1 MCVQHTSG
9 QVSSIPTDTCMLL
22 KVHIAKSNFSNFRQK
37 YFPDLIF
44 FENGVFSQVFDIAKL
59 SVNFV

>member
-1 MCVQHTSG
+1 MLFL
-9 QVSSIPTDTCMLL
+9 LL
-22 KVHIAKSNFSNFRQK
+22 KFTTNQLFIIYFYYLLIYLLYLFSNFRQK

-44 FENGVFSQVFDIAKL
+44 FENGVFFQVFDIAKL